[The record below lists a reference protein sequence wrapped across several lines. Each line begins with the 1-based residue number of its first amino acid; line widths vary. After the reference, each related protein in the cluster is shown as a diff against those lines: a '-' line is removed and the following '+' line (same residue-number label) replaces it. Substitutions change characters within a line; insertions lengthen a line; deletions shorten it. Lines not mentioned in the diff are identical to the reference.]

1 MKKRLPIILL
11 NFSDV
16 YDYESFASSQ
26 EIVHVDCRELNGV
39 DCYCDEDG
47 RKELRQLLAPYPA
60 KALHF
65 IDSGDYHY
73 LTEFGFPN
81 YKSRSL

>member
-1 MKKRLPIILL
+1 MKMKLPIILL

-39 DCYCDEDG
+39 DCYSLPFRAAVHRG
-47 RKELRQLLAPYPA
+47 A
-60 KALHF
+60 
-65 IDSGDYHY
+65 
-73 LTEFGFPN
+73 TVGFTSTPTAVH
-81 YKSRSL
+81 SAGT

>member
-1 MKKRLPIILL
+1 MKMKLPIILL

-39 DCYCDEDG
+39 DCYSLPFRAVVHRG
-47 RKELRQLLAPYPA
+47 TAV
-60 KALHF
+60 
-65 IDSGDYHY
+65 
-73 LTEFGFPN
+73 GFT
-81 YKSRSL
+81 STSTAVHSAGT

>member
-1 MKKRLPIILL
+1 MKKKLPIILL

-39 DCYCDEDG
+39 DCYSLPFRAAVHRG
-47 RKELRQLLAPYPA
+47 AA
-60 KALHF
+60 V
-65 IDSGDYHY
+65 
-73 LTEFGFPN
+73 GFTSTPTAVH
-81 YKSRSL
+81 SAVT